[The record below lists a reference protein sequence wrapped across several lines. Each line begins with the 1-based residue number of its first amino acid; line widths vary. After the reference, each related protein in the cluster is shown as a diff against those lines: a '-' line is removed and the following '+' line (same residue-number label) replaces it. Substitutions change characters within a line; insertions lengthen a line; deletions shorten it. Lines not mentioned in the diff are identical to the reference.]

1 MRHCP
6 SCTLQPKRHQLYS
19 YPVHEK
25 DFSLY
30 SSLEMANPVTSSVLQ
45 RIELS
50 AVIATGLL
58 HIVFQGLGLKGVF
71 IALASVSWVSYIG
84 WRVRQDPGL
93 WKQWGFRTDNLNAS
107 LVWPTVA
114 FVLAM
119 MSMATFAIRSGN
131 ELWNGHIIVLLLLYP
146 IWGVLQQFL
155 VQALGVAN
163 IQRLF
168 PSVSLS
174 WAVLIGACLFSV
186 VHYPEGWLMLATWV
200 MGLVFIPCYLRHR
213 NLWVL
218 GVYHG
223 WLGTFFY
230 LWVLNQDPWVAAF
243 GS

>member
-1 MRHCP
+1 
-6 SCTLQPKRHQLYS
+6 
-19 YPVHEK
+19 
-25 DFSLY
+25 
-30 SSLEMANPVTSSVLQ
+30 MASSVPTYMFV
-45 RIELS
+45 RVEFG

-58 HIVFQGLGLKGVF
+58 HVVFQSLGLKGVF
-71 IALASVSWVSYIG
+71 IAIASICWVSYIG
-84 WRVRQDPGL
+84 WRIRQSPGL
-93 WKQWGFRTDNLNAS
+93 WKQWGFRIDNLKDS
-107 LVWPTVA
+107 LYWPTVA

-131 ELWNGHIIVLLLLYP
+131 ELWNEHIIVLLLLYP

-186 VHYPEGWLMLATWV
+186 VHFPQIWLMLATWV
-200 MGLVFIPCYLRHR
+200 MGLVFIPCYLQHR

-230 LWVLNQDPWVAAF
+230 LWVLSQDPWVAAF